1 MSPSNSPK
9 KSPLKSRDDGEGT
22 GGFTGKPLFSPSTPV
37 ATGERLRGLKPQN
50 TSFESPE
57 LHVGRRYNNPVVK
70 PTPRRSVRFCDALFL
85 VVCVCLCVHACVCIC
100 TYVCACVCVHAYAY
114 CMYVYVYMCMCV
126 WLGNTCH
133 TSNSVGVQIP
143 CIP

>member
-22 GGFTGKPLFSPSTPV
+22 GSFTGKPLFSPSTPV

-70 PTPRRSVRFCDALFL
+70 PTPRRSVRLCDALFL
-85 VVCVCLCVHACVCIC
+85 VTCVCVCVCIRACVYVRMCVRACVCTCIC
-100 TYVCACVCVHAYAY
+100 VLYV
-114 CMYVYVYMCMCV
+114 CMCV
-126 WLGNTCH
+126 HVHVCLAGKH
-133 TSNSVGVQIP
+133 LSYQ
-143 CIP
+143 